1 MKWFK
6 HMTNM
11 RHDVRIKRVIKKYG
25 LKGYGLYNMII
36 ESIAE
41 SLTNDEPLPDLEEN
55 AQDIAEYFGEDTIAI
70 NEMMAFMFN
79 QGLFSQDEVSGR
91 LLCDK
96 IYKFFEKS
104 QTRSLE
110 MRQMIDKFKKLSNEN
125 TCPILSETVTDFP
138 DNSDRIDKNRI
149 DIEYKEEERIKS
161 KPLFTIEDVKETKET
176 IEDMILPKPPLNNDN
191 KTDEEEKR
199 KKEKT
204 SAQKEKKKKDVKEV
218 IDYLNEKCG
227 KRFTY
232 SKKTNLVAR
241 LDEGYSVDDC
251 KQAIDNKLKDKFF
264 IDNPQYYNP
273 TTLFRPTHFENY
285 LNEVVIKQPT
295 QQYNYDTNI
304 VYDSIDMEVKS

>member
-25 LKGYGLYNMII
+25 LKGYGLYTMII

-41 SLTNDEPLPDLEEN
+41 SLTNEAPLPDLEEN

-110 MRQMIDKFKKLSNEN
+110 MRDMIDKYKKMS
-125 TCPILSETVTDFP
+125 TDIVCMRPSETVRDCP
-138 DNSDRIDKNRI
+138 DRIDKNRI
-149 DIEYKEEERIKS
+149 DIEEKEERIKG
-161 KPLFTIEDVKETKET
+161 KPLLEEKDIDNIT
-176 IEDMILPKPPLNNDN
+176 LPKPPLNNDN

-285 LNEVVIKQPT
+285 LNEVVIKQST

-304 VYDSIDMEVKS
+304 VYDSIDL